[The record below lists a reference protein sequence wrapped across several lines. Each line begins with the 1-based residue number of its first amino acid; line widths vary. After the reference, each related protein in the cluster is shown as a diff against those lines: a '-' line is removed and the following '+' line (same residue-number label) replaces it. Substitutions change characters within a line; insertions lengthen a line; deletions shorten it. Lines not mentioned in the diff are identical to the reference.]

1 MSSNPININNQNIFD
16 KMFGGG
22 KNDNF
27 FTNYNFEII
36 LFFNNREPL
45 VINETTNDK
54 YINLFSYVNKI
65 NFNDIK
71 FYELNITFISFFI
84 NKYSIKNKFEV
95 SNDNSNDINN
105 LDYHTYKDEV
115 IYLEITKNNNN
126 YANCC
131 IHIIN
136 DKSRLFFT
144 PPNY

>member
-1 MSSNPININNQNIFD
+1 MSSGPININPINMNQ
-16 KMFGGG
+16 KLFGGD

-36 LFFNNREPL
+36 LFFNNREPI

-54 YINLFSYVNKI
+54 YINLFSYANKI

-71 FYELNITFISFFI
+71 FYELNITFISFFV

-95 SNDNSNDINN
+95 SNNN
-105 LDYHTYKDEV
+105 LNYHTYKDDV

-126 YANCC
+126 YSNCC

>member
-1 MSSNPININNQNIFD
+1 MSSNPINIFNN
-16 KMFGGG
+16 KLFGGG
-22 KNDNF
+22 KDDNQ

-36 LFFNNREPL
+36 LFFNNSVPV
-45 VINETTNDK
+45 VIEECTPNK
-54 YINLFSYVNKI
+54 YINLFSYANKI

-84 NKYSIKNKFEV
+84 NKYSIKNKFTI
-95 SNDNSNDINN
+95 SNDNKDCHM
-105 LDYHTYKDEV
+105 YRDEV
-115 IYLEITKNNNN
+115 IYLEITKNNND

-131 IHIIN
+131 IYINN

>member
-1 MSSNPININNQNIFD
+1 MSSGPININPININQRL
-16 KMFGGG
+16 FGGD

-45 VINETTNDK
+45 IINETTNDK
-54 YINLFSYVNKI
+54 YINLFSYANKI

-71 FYELNITFISFFI
+71 FYELNITFISFFV

-95 SNDNSNDINN
+95 LNNNQDNLDN

-126 YANCC
+126 FSNCC
-131 IHIIN
+131 IYINN

>member
-1 MSSNPININNQNIFD
+1 MSSDPINIMNQRL
-16 KMFGGG
+16 FGGG
-22 KNDNF
+22 KNDNI

-45 VINETTNDK
+45 VIDETTNDK
-54 YINLFSYVNKI
+54 YINLFSYANKI

-71 FYELNITFISFFI
+71 FYELNITFISFFV
-84 NKYSIKNKFEV
+84 NKYSIKNKFIV
-95 SNDNSNDINN
+95 SNESSDN
-105 LDYHTYKDEV
+105 HTYKDEI

-126 YANCC
+126 FANCC
-131 IHIIN
+131 IYINN